1 VQLLTWS
8 LIAVNWRQIEAGSG
22 QYDIA
27 HGKNDPAVKHGNR
40 TAVVWFTYQ
49 IIYPLVPALV
59 KLSILRFYLSFATGR
74 TLRFLVYATM
84 AFVAAETISIV
95 LITIFECPKHPS
107 LAWSR
112 HIFSRRKRYGCLPI
126 KKLYYGQASMNIFS
140 DIVVFA
146 LPLPVLMKLR
156 METHRRIGLLLLFSV
171 GLLVPVASAFRLHAV
186 HLWVKAAWAEQRYY
200 GGYLIFWDH
209 VEANTAIICA
219 SVPSLQPLFR
229 GCFGRVRHYAG
240 RSYEYYSEEGTTT
253 IGRRVSR
260 RVERGLSLDGP
271 MPTYRRASKG
281 DDGIVESGV
290 VLIKEINEEDA
301 AEEELRSRVRA
312 FAVRPT
318 SSNSQPPKS
327 PARPRDIL
335 AGE

>member
-1 VQLLTWS
+1 L
-8 LIAVNWRQIEAGSG
+8 
-22 QYDIA
+22 
-27 HGKNDPAVKHGNR
+27 
-40 TAVVWFTYQ
+40 VWFAYQ
-49 IIYPLVPALV
+49 IIYPIVPALV
-59 KLSILRFYLSFATGR
+59 KLSILRFYRSFATGR
-74 TLRFLVYATM
+74 TFRFLVYATM
-84 AFVAAETISIV
+84 VFVAAETIGMV
-95 LITIFECPKHPS
+95 LVTIFECPKHPS

-112 HIFSRRKRYGCLPI
+112 HIFSKRKKFGCLPI
-126 KKLYYGQASMNIFS
+126 KRLYYGQASMNIFS

-171 GLLVPVASAFRLHAV
+171 GLFVPIASAFRLHAV
-186 HLWVKAAWAEQRYY
+186 HLWVRAAWTEQRYY

-209 VEANTAIICA
+209 IEANTAIICA

-229 GCFGRVRHYAG
+229 GCFGRVCHYAG

-260 RVERGLSLDGP
+260 RVERGLLLDGP
-271 MPTYRRASKG
+271 MPTYQPKNTG
-281 DDGIVESGV
+281 DDDIVENGA
-290 VLIKEINEEDA
+290 VLIKEISDEEA